1 MVSGPI
7 ALSAPTLWWAWLAL
21 SRDISYAETALW
33 AGVGTG
39 VAVLVG
45 GIAIGSLLFRRRGAR
60 LMEFAEAA

>member
-1 MVSGPI
+1 M
-7 ALSAPTLWWAWLAL
+7 LSAPTLWWAWLAL
-21 SRDISYAETALW
+21 SRDISYAMPALW

-39 VAVLVG
+39 LAVLIC